1 MNYFYCQLQDH
12 TNDFGDKELNELVA
26 DLAELFHDR
35 EWYLSSDTG
44 LGDWNE
50 ARDAFKA
57 KWFTEHGRQERIE
70 KYLAEVADEVRNMFG
85 MSRRYCRNCKHWEG
99 REKPRYEGK
108 YGNCQFHEGCLM
120 QRSESCDKFEEMENL
135 NGETS
140 D

>member
-1 MNYFYCQLQDH
+1 M
-12 TNDFGDKELNELVA
+12 
-26 DLAELFHDR
+26 
-35 EWYLSSDTG
+35 
-44 LGDWNE
+44 GDWNE

-135 NGETS
+135 YGETS